1 MTPEAAF
8 CLKTIL
14 WNGVFLLFFD
24 DFCFRQS
31 KSSYMEKSDR
41 PLLSEMELRII
52 RLIAEGYTSQE
63 IADEVFLSLNT
74 IKWYR
79 KRLKIKLGAP
89 TTVQLVRRA
98 MEDGLV

>member
-1 MTPEAAF
+1 
-8 CLKTIL
+8 
-14 WNGVFLLFFD
+14 
-24 DFCFRQS
+24 
-31 KSSYMEKSDR
+31 MEKSDR